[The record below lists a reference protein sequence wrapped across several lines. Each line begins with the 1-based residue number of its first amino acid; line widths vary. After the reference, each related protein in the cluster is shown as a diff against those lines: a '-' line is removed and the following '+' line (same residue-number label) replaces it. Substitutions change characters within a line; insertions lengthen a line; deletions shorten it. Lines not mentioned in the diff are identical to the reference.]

1 MSAQDQSLSK
11 VLKDKLNIQPEEL
24 EMVTMDSE
32 RKMNANLA
40 SQTKKVTIQEPAVID
55 GSQ

>member
-55 GSQ
+55 GNQ